1 MILRVDRSST
11 VPADDRRPC
20 SGPTRPRR
28 PGEWSAAVVVHA
40 LNRARR
46 SGTRRSGRR
55 PVHRGVC
62 WLGERAGPR
71 ERGQRQ
77 HRHRAHV
84 RTRSSHRPPVTGT
97 RPTLHCHPGRFRSG
111 LRAAARGRSALALSP
126 VVAPAPPA
134 QESDPNP
141 PSRLSLPASPNSRP
155 SPPWTVSLPPY
166 PWIVSRPPSPRMT
179 SPSVVEPK
187 IKSSYAYPRTCST
200 LRNTSYPESPRASR
214 S

>member
-126 VVAPAPPA
+126 GRGACAAGAGVGPEPAVEAVVAGVTEQPAVAAVDGVVAAVPVDRVPTA
-134 QESDPNP
+134 
-141 PSRLSLPASPNSRP
+141 
-155 SPPWTVSLPPY
+155 
-166 PWIVSRPPSPRMT
+166 SPRMT